1 MQIEVIPKTFDQ
13 LQNESTP
20 KSVPGGNMEA
30 VAWDVFDT
38 ATYVSGTTTSLTFFT
53 TTRTSP
59 RLSNLSPAG
68 QFPNPQFFRLYSMSL
83 DVMVAPT
90 AAGTQAT
97 VFEDMHKLLYGDSN
111 GAPTFLFTLANKQY
125 GPFPLSR
132 MHATGGPQGFG
143 YSTGTTVG
151 EAYANNSYPDGGY
164 IFANSILIPP
174 QQAFSVTLEW
184 DSAQTL
190 GGGDT
195 RLRPV
200 LHGTLY
206 RRIL

>member
-1 MQIEVIPKTFDQ
+1 MQTEIIPRTFDA
-13 LQNESTP
+13 LQNEATP
-20 KSVPGGNMEA
+20 RSVDGGNMEA
-30 VAWDVFDT
+30 VAWDIYDT
-38 ATYVSGTTTSLTFFT
+38 ATYVDATTTSLTFFT
-53 TTRTSP
+53 TTRNSP

-68 QFPNPQFFRLYSMSL
+68 QFPNPQFFRIYSASL
-83 DVMVAPT
+83 DIMVPPG
-90 AAGTQAT
+90 AAGTQA
-97 VFEDMHKLLYGDSN
+97 VVYQDMWRILFGSGTQ

-132 MHATGGPQGFG
+132 LHGTGGPTGQG

-151 EAYANNSYPDGGY
+151 EVYANNSYPDGGY
-164 IFANSILIPP
+164 CFANSILIPP

-184 DSAQTL
+184 DGPQDLAA
-190 GGGDT
+190 DV
-195 RLRPV
+195 RLRTT